1 MGRTIYDIA
10 QEANVS
16 PATVSRVLNNKGY
29 VSSET
34 RARVLNAAQG
44 FTLHSRSSAPPVRII
59 SKTIGLIVA
68 HDSSYFFMNNT
79 YLNIMQGISEVAKQ
93 HDYTLLLEIGGSVSA
108 EIELY
113 SKGKVDGFILLGIKK
128 SSVLIQELLRLN
140 IPFVLIGDYISE
152 YAIGSFC
159 KVDIDDFS
167 AAREAT
173 DYLLTLGHKRIA
185 FISGSFEYASC
196 YNRYLG
202 YKSALKDAGL
212 CCEDK
217 YVVSSSNMTEE
228 NAANLTKKMLYQAD
242 LPTAI
247 IAFNDI
253 ISVAVYK
260 AVKDCGYSIPQDISV
275 IGFDDSLFAKYV
287 TPALTTVW
295 QPSIEK
301 GETAATI
308 LIEGLIHPPI
318 SKKNVTLAS
327 ALIYRDSCS
336 FPKGDRSDRSLS
348 Q

>member
-1 MGRTIYDIA
+1 MGKTIYDIA
-10 QEANVS
+10 KEARVS

-34 RARVLNAAQG
+34 KTRVLNAAQG
-44 FTLHSRSSAPPVRII
+44 FTPRTRTPIPPVRLI
-59 SKTIGLIVA
+59 SKTIGLIVS

-113 SKGKVDGFILLGIKK
+113 NKGKVDGFILLGIKK
-128 SSVLIQELLRLN
+128 SSILIQELLRLE

-152 YAIGSFC
+152 YTIGEFC

-167 AAREAT
+167 AAREAA
-173 DYLLTLGHKRIA
+173 DYLISLGHKRIA

-196 YNRYLG
+196 YNRFLG
-202 YKSALKDAGL
+202 YKSALEEAGIP
-212 CCEDK
+212 CEDK
-217 YVVSSSNMTEE
+217 YVVSSSNMNEE
-228 NAANLTKKMLYQAD
+228 NANNLTKRMLYQANI
-242 LPTAI
+242 PTAI

-260 AVKDCGYSIPQDISV
+260 AVKDCGYSIPRDISV
-275 IGFDDSLFAKYV
+275 IGFDDSPFAKYV

-308 LIEGLIHPPI
+308 LIEGLLHPPI
-318 SKKNVTLAS
+318 ARKTVTLTS
-327 ALIYRDSCS
+327 VLIHRESCS
-336 FPKGDRSDRSLS
+336 APNRE
-348 Q
+348 QTT